1 MSGPEDRY
9 NQDTIAYEMQSTKL
23 EECKVVKVDP
33 VLDRVKTLELRVEQ
47 LEVTIERMDGILC
60 AMKHHEHR

>member
-1 MSGPEDRY
+1 M
-9 NQDTIAYEMQSTKL
+9 NN
-23 EECKVVKVDP
+23 DP
-33 VLDRVKTLELRVEQ
+33 VLERVKTLELRVEQ